1 VNKSFQKAYFI
12 GIGGIGMSA
21 ICRYLLEQ
29 NISVWGYDKTRTD
42 LTLELESLGVNI
54 TYDDAVEA
62 LPAQVKSDLNN
73 TLFVYTP
80 AIPKDHPQ
88 WIWLQEQGIALH
100 KRSQILG
107 LLTQDKIC
115 LAVAGTHGKTT
126 TSTLLAHILKT
137 CNVNFSAFL
146 GGISSNYQS
155 NYISH
160 TSGIQLFDKD
170 IVVVEADEFD
180 RSFHQLRPD
189 AAIITAIDA
198 DHLDI
203 YGDSKSFFEA
213 FEVFA
218 ELISPERMGDLY
230 LEERIQMNIPEHV
243 KLHVYGNHGESPF
256 HYKNVRIE
264 NHQYVFELNGQH
276 FICGLPGHHNV
287 SNATAAIALCLNSL
301 KLSAKQI
308 AEGVM
313 SFKGVKRR
321 FEFLKNSPEQVIID
335 DYAHH
340 PEEIKAIIR
349 SVRTLYP
356 EKKITGIFQ
365 PHLFSRTRDFAQEF
379 AQSLSGVDELILMD
393 IYPARE
399 KPIEGITSEWLLS
412 LVKNQNKSLMNQEQ
426 ILEKIKLESPE
437 LVLIMGA
444 GDIDRLSAKL
454 KYHER

>member
-1 VNKSFQKAYFI
+1 
-12 GIGGIGMSA
+12 
-21 ICRYLLEQ
+21 
-29 NISVWGYDKTRTD
+29 
-42 LTLELESLGVNI
+42 
-54 TYDDAVEA
+54 
-62 LPAQVKSDLNN
+62 
-73 TLFVYTP
+73 
-80 AIPKDHPQ
+80 
-88 WIWLQEQGIALH
+88 
-100 KRSQILG
+100 
-107 LLTQDKIC
+107 
-115 LAVAGTHGKTT
+115 
-126 TSTLLAHILKT
+126 
-137 CNVNFSAFL
+137 VNFSAFL

-160 TSGIQLFDKD
+160 TSGTQLFDKD

-218 ELISPERMGDLY
+218 ELISPEKIGDLY

-243 KLHVYGNHGESPF
+243 KLHVYGNHDKNEF
-256 HYKNVRIE
+256 HYEHVRIE
-264 NHQYVFELNGQH
+264 NHKYVFELNGQH

-301 KLSAKQI
+301 KLPAKQI

-321 FEFLKNSPEQVIID
+321 FEFLKNSPKQVVID

-356 EKKITGIFQ
+356 ERKITGIFQ

-379 AQSLSGVDELILMD
+379 AQSLSEVDELILMD

-412 LVKNQNKSLMNQEQ
+412 LVKNQNKSLLNQEQ

-454 KYHER
+454 KHHER

>member
-1 VNKSFQKAYFI
+1 
-12 GIGGIGMSA
+12 
-21 ICRYLLEQ
+21 
-29 NISVWGYDKTRTD
+29 
-42 LTLELESLGVNI
+42 
-54 TYDDAVEA
+54 
-62 LPAQVKSDLNN
+62 
-73 TLFVYTP
+73 
-80 AIPKDHPQ
+80 
-88 WIWLQEQGIALH
+88 
-100 KRSQILG
+100 
-107 LLTQDKIC
+107 
-115 LAVAGTHGKTT
+115 
-126 TSTLLAHILKT
+126 LK
-137 CNVNFSAFL
+137 
-146 GGISSNYQS
+146 
-155 NYISH
+155 
-160 TSGIQLFDKD
+160 
-170 IVVVEADEFD
+170 
-180 RSFHQLRPD
+180 
-189 AAIITAIDA
+189 
-198 DHLDI
+198 
-203 YGDSKSFFEA
+203 
-213 FEVFA
+213 
-218 ELISPERMGDLY
+218 
-230 LEERIQMNIPEHV
+230 
-243 KLHVYGNHGESPF
+243 
-256 HYKNVRIE
+256 
-264 NHQYVFELNGQH
+264 GQH

-379 AQSLSGVDELILMD
+379 AQSLSEVDELILMD

>member
-42 LTLELESLGVNI
+42 LTLELESLGVII

-160 TSGIQLFDKD
+160 TSGAQLFDKD

-203 YGDSKSFFEA
+203 YGNSKSFFEA

-218 ELISPERMGDLY
+218 ELISPEKMGDLY

-243 KLHVYGNHGESPF
+243 KLHVYGDHNKNEF
-256 HYKNVRIE
+256 CYENVRIE
-264 NHQYVFELNGQH
+264 NHQYVFELNGQR

-287 SNATAAIALCLNSL
+287 SNATAAIALCLNTL

-356 EKKITGIFQ
+356 ERKITGIFQ

-379 AQSLSGVDELILMD
+379 SQSLSEVDELILMD

-412 LVKNQNKSLMNQEQ
+412 LVKNQNKSLLNQEQ

-454 KYHER
+454 KHHER

>member
-1 VNKSFQKAYFI
+1 MNKSFQKAYFI
-12 GIGGIGMSA
+12 GVGGIGMSA

-42 LTLELESLGVNI
+42 LTIELEGLGVSI
-54 TYDDAVEA
+54 TYNDAIDA
-62 LPAQVKSDLNN
+62 LPMEVKSDLNN

-88 WIWLQEQGIALH
+88 WIWLQEQGITLH

-126 TSTLLAHILKT
+126 TSTLLAHLLKT

-160 TSGIQLFDKD
+160 TNGIQLFDKD

-218 ELISPERMGDLY
+218 ELISPEKMGDLY
-230 LEERIQMNIPEHV
+230 LEERVQMSIPAHV
-243 KLHVYGNHGESPF
+243 KLHRYGTEVNCSFIYE
-256 HYKNVRIE
+256 NVRIE
-264 NHQYVFELNGQH
+264 NHQYVFDLQGQK
-276 FICGLPGHHNV
+276 FVCGLPGHHNV
-287 SNATAAIALCLNSL
+287 SNATAAVALCLNSL
-301 KLSAKQI
+301 KLPANQI
-308 AEGVM
+308 ANGVT

-340 PEEIKAIIR
+340 PEEIKAIIK

-356 EKKITGIFQ
+356 EKKITGVFQ

-379 AQSLSGVDELILMD
+379 AESLSLVDELILMD

-412 LVKNQNKSLMNQEQ
+412 LVTHQNKSLLDQEQ
-426 ILEKIKLESPE
+426 ILEKITSESPE
-437 LVLIMGA
+437 LILIMGA

-454 KYHER
+454 RHHER

>member
-1 VNKSFQKAYFI
+1 MNKSFQRAYFI

-62 LPAQVKSDLNN
+62 LPAQVQSDLNN

-160 TSGIQLFDKD
+160 TSGTQLFDKD

-218 ELISPERMGDLY
+218 ELISPEKIGDLY

-243 KLHVYGNHGESPF
+243 KLHVYGNHDKNEF
-256 HYKNVRIE
+256 HYEHVRIE

-276 FICGLPGHHNV
+276 YICGLPGHHNV

-321 FEFLKNSPEQVIID
+321 FEFLKNSPEQVVID

-356 EKKITGIFQ
+356 ERKITGIFQ

-454 KYHER
+454 KHHER

>member
-1 VNKSFQKAYFI
+1 MNKSFQKAYFI
-12 GIGGIGMSA
+12 GVGGIGMSA

-42 LTLELESLGVNI
+42 LTIELEGLGVSI
-54 TYDDAVEA
+54 TYNDAIDA
-62 LPAQVKSDLNN
+62 LPMEVKSDLNN

-88 WIWLQEQGIALH
+88 WIWLQEQGITLH

-126 TSTLLAHILKT
+126 TSTLLAHLLKT

-160 TSGIQLFDKD
+160 TNGIQLFEKD

-213 FEVFA
+213 FKVFA
-218 ELISPERMGDLY
+218 ELISPEKMGDLY
-230 LEERIQMNIPEHV
+230 LEERVQMSIPAHV
-243 KLHVYGNHGESPF
+243 KLHRYGTEADCAF
-256 HYKNVRIE
+256 TYENVRIE
-264 NHQYVFELNGQH
+264 NHQYVFDLQGQK
-276 FICGLPGHHNV
+276 FVCGLPGHHNV
-287 SNATAAIALCLNSL
+287 SNATAAAALCLNSL
-301 KLSAKQI
+301 KIPPNQI
-308 AEGVM
+308 ANGVA

-340 PEEIKAIIR
+340 PEEIKAIIK

-356 EKKITGIFQ
+356 EKKITGVFQ

-379 AQSLSGVDELILMD
+379 AESLSLVDELILMD

-412 LVKNQNKSLMNQEQ
+412 LVTHQNKSLLDQEQ
-426 ILEKIKLESPE
+426 ILEKIKSESPE
-437 LVLIMGA
+437 LILIMGA

-454 KYHER
+454 RHHER

>member
-1 VNKSFQKAYFI
+1 MNKSFQKAYFI

-160 TSGIQLFDKD
+160 TSGTQLFDKD

-218 ELISPERMGDLY
+218 ELISPEKMGDLY

-243 KLHVYGNHGESPF
+243 KLHVYGNYGESPF

-301 KLSAKQI
+301 KLPAKQI

-321 FEFLKNSPEQVIID
+321 FEFLKNSPEQVVID

-356 EKKITGIFQ
+356 ERKITGIFQ

-379 AQSLSGVDELILMD
+379 AQSLSEVDELILMD

-412 LVKNQNKSLMNQEQ
+412 LVKNQNKSLLNQEQ

-454 KYHER
+454 KHHER